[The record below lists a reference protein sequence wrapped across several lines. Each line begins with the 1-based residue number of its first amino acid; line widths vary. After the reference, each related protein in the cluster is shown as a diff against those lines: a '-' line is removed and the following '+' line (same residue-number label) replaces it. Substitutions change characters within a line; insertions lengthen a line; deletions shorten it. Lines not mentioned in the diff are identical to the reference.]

1 VRRKIDS
8 KVWNLLTSDMALFNF
23 IRQSHCRNQNP
34 FLGKVPRLSGGRRS
48 PFARIFWLFLRVT
61 RGATMQQGAK
71 RHIRGVDLE
80 SRGKRLGL
88 MTKVEWGICR
98 FLLFS
103 DWSNSQ
109 LILTFSSK
117 RLIEH
122 FPTLQRWL
130 CTVQPMIYADSRPPQ
145 LNQNG
150 KTLRKKCEKLDLNC
164 DRVWSLCITANSRF

>member
-8 KVWNLLTSDMALFNF
+8 KVWNLLTSDIALFNF

-61 RGATMQQGAK
+61 RGARMQQGAK

-130 CTVQPMIYADSRPPQ
+130 CTVQPHD
-145 LNQNG
+145 
-150 KTLRKKCEKLDLNC
+150 LRRFQTPTVKSERKDITKEMRKVGLEL
-164 DRVWSLCITANSRF
+164 RQSLELMHYS